1 MTVWRTL
8 KNSGVSLKRDVKYR
22 EKRVMI
28 EGLSPSVIV
37 SLAIILAVGVV
48 IYQGVKVVPQ
58 ADAWVVER
66 LGKYHKTI
74 EGGLHLLI
82 PVLDSV
88 RDRVTKQEQIINIPQ
103 QSVITK
109 DNVNISVDG
118 IVFVQVEN
126 ASEAVYGVV
135 NFKKAISNLSTTSLR
150 AEIGQLALD
159 ETLSSRDA
167 LNRRILIALDEAT
180 QKWGVKTM
188 RVELRDISVP
198 QEIEEAMNM
207 QMKAEREKRAIE
219 LTAIANKEAV
229 IRNAEGLK
237 QQTVLEAEAIE
248 RMADAQKYEQIALA
262 QGQKEAMDMIN
273 KAIAQNSS
281 SAEYLLAKDRIA
293 AFNELAKSNSKDKVI
308 VPYEATEF
316 VGSLS
321 MLSEFLGKNKS

>member
-1 MTVWRTL
+1 MYIQGIDPSMIVPIAIIIAL
-8 KNSGVSLKRDVKYR
+8 VIIIYKGVK
-22 EKRVMI
+22 
-28 EGLSPSVIV
+28 IV
-37 SLAIILAVGVV
+37 S
-48 IYQGVKVVPQ
+48 Q

-66 LGKYHKTI
+66 LGKYHKTL
-74 EGGLHLLI
+74 EGGFHLII

-88 RDRVTKQEQIINIPQ
+88 RAELTKQEQIINIPG

-118 IVFVQVEN
+118 IVFIQVET
-126 ASEAVYGVV
+126 AKEAVYGVV
-135 NFKKAISNLSTTSLR
+135 DYKKAIGNLATTSLR

-159 ETLSSRDA
+159 ETLSSRDT
-167 LNRRILIALDEAT
+167 LNKRILIALDDAT

-273 KAIAQNSS
+273 EAIAKNNS
-281 SAEYLLAKDRIA
+281 SAEYLLTKDRIS
-293 AFNELAKSNSKDKVI
+293 AFNELAKSSSKDKVI
-308 VPYEATEF
+308 VPYEATEL

-321 MLSEFLGKNKS
+321 MVSEFFGKNKK